1 MDIIFLRT
9 QKSANITSIKG
20 ISGTKSSFGKPQK
33 SVEHAESHIL
43 LSFDN
48 GIVFAN
54 LFTMNMRRYLPVFV
68 LLFLTSVSIKTF
80 AQGDVID
87 QVKETI
93 KAGSAKELSKYLN
106 QTVDVTIEGNVQS
119 YSKAQAEFVFR
130 DFFKQHPP
138 SEFSIIHQ
146 GSSKGGQPFAI
157 GQFKSGGE
165 TYRVFMKIK
174 AINSQQLVHEISF
187 AKE

>member
-1 MDIIFLRT
+1 M
-9 QKSANITSIKG
+9 KG
-20 ISGTKSSFGKPQK
+20 NRFIALFVS
-33 SVEHAESHIL
+33 IL
-43 LSFDN
+43 LSIQMFS
-48 GIVFAN
+48 VFGQ
-54 LFTMNMRRYLPVFV
+54 T
-68 LLFLTSVSIKTF
+68 
-80 AQGDVID
+80 GVID

-93 KAGSAKELSKYLN
+93 KAGSAKELSKYLY
-106 QTVDVTIEGNVQS
+106 QTVDVTIEGNLQS

-157 GQFKSGGE
+157 GQFKSDAD

-174 AINSQQLVHEISF
+174 ATNNEQLLQEISF
-187 AKE
+187 SKE